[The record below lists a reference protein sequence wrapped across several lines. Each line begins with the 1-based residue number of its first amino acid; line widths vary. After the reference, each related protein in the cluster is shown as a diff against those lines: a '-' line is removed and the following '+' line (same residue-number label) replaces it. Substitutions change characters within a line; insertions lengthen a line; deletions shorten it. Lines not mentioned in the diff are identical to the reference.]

1 MEGEGREVR
10 VMMIVVVVVVM
21 QLIKEIEALQ
31 WVVKLQ
37 MNKIDRIK
45 VGDASN

>member
-31 WVVKLQ
+31 WVMKPQ
-37 MNKIDRIK
+37 KSKIDCIEI
-45 VGDASN
+45 GDASN